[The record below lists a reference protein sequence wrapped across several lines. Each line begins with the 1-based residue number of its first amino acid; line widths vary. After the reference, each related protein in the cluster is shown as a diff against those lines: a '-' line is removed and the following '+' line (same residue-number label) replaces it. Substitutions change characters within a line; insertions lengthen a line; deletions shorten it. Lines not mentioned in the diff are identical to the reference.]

1 MTIAKSV
8 SEWPWQKRVDY
19 LYKYVKIRR
28 PKEIHDIIV
37 KAYGDQITY
46 DMVYGHI
53 RHHLKNK
60 EEAGYSQM
68 ALNMEGEV
76 VPEGHVKT
84 VVDPL
89 VHEAYSATYKETPT
103 ISKYMKQLDADI
115 AKFAEENA
123 DKFDRVNAV
132 SPREL
137 KEALETN
144 QKKPALQNFEPKIT
158 KSKWDGTRVLKFAIM
173 GDTQLGSK
181 YAQIT
186 YLHQFYD
193 LCKQEGITDVYHT
206 GDITDGLK
214 MRPGH
219 EYELYV
225 NSADDML
232 EDVVK
237 NYPRR
242 EGITTHFITGN
253 HDASLYKHVG
263 YDIGKAIDNR
273 RDDMEYLGR
282 DWAKVYLTP
291 NCVLE
296 LRHPWDGSA
305 YSLSYKPQKMIEGME
320 SDSKPNILAI
330 GHYHKAEYLFYRNV
344 HSLQTGCFQGQ
355 TPFTRGKG
363 ISVHLGGWIVTI
375 RVDENGYIQGFAP
388 EYVPYYYS
396 IPEDYKNYR

>member
-76 VPEGHVKT
+76 VPEGYTFTKV
-84 VVDPL
+84 PL
-89 VHEAYSATYKETPT
+89 IIEDKIEPTEFDICKEYESALREKAEIATEKEASE
-103 ISKYMKQLDADI
+103 ISEAMQQLDADF
-115 AKFAEENA
+115 AKFA
-123 DKFDRVNAV
+123 D
-132 SPREL
+132 
-137 KEALETN
+137 

-305 YSLSYKPQKMIEGME
+305 YSLSYKPQKMIEAME

-330 GHYHKAEYLFYRNV
+330 GHYHKAGYLFYRNV
-344 HSLQTGCFQGQ
+344 HAILTACFQGQ

-375 RVDENGYIQGFAP
+375 RVDDNGYIQGFAP

-396 IPEDYKNYR
+396 IPEDYKNFR